1 MANKEMLNKALDYV
15 EKLYFE
21 GAIPLPVCISL
32 AKEYLDKLEEENR
45 LRLKKLLTLE

>member
-15 EKLYFE
+15 EELYFE
-21 GAIPLPVCISL
+21 VGYHFTDCIQL

-45 LRLKKLLTLE
+45 

>member
-21 GAIPLPVCISL
+21 EAIPLTACIQL
-32 AKEYLDKLEEENR
+32 AKEYLDKLEEEN
-45 LRLKKLLTLE
+45 KCK

>member
-21 GAIPLPVCISL
+21 GAIPLTACMQL
-32 AKEYLDKLEEENR
+32 AKEYLDKLEEESKC
-45 LRLKKLLTLE
+45 KK